1 MPEKKKKY
9 LTRDQRDNRT
19 AWIMLAPALL
29 FLAVMIAYPLGKVI
43 HDAFS
48 QVNLIKPNVSGFA
61 GLDNFKTILNDEHF
75 WNDAKNTVIW
85 TVCSVAGEY
94 IVGMLA
100 AVLLNQK
107 FKGRAIFRTCV
118 FIPWLVPIIVAGMTW
133 DWMLNTDFGIVNYLL
148 THLHI
153 VQAPINFLGDAR
165 FAMATVIFVNIWRS
179 FPYYTISFLA
189 AMQSIPGDL
198 SEAAAID
205 GAGMFTRF
213 FRITLPLISPMI
225 VYLVITG
232 FVGIAGHRIHPCHL
246 DRDQL
251 RLYLGHDRGRPE
263 LRYRNAADHD
273 LSLFDEKVQCRRSVR
288 AVYHD
293 VYGHDD
299 PVRILLPQTRK
310 NQQPGRLRKGR
321 KKWAVKKQGRLFPP
335 LPTF

>member
-75 WNDAKNTVIW
+75 WND
-85 TVCSVAGEY
+85 

-213 FRITLPLISPMI
+213 FRITLPQLKS
-225 VYLVITG
+225 VSLVIVFIHVIWTAINFDFIWVMTEG
-232 FVGIAGHRIHPCHL
+232 GPNYATETLPIMIYRYSMKKFNVGAASALSTMMFTVMTILFVFYYRKREKINSQAG
-246 DRDQL
+246 
-251 RLYLGHDRGRPE
+251 
-263 LRYRNAADHD
+263 
-273 LSLFDEKVQCRRSVR
+273 
-288 AVYHD
+288 
-293 VYGHDD
+293 
-299 PVRILLPQTRK
+299 
-310 NQQPGRLRKGR
+310 
-321 KKWAVKKQGRLFPP
+321 
-335 LPTF
+335 

>member
-189 AMQSIPGDL
+189 ALKSVSLVIVFIHVIWTAINFDFIWVMTEGGPNYATETLPIMIYRYSMKKFNVGAASAL
-198 SEAAAID
+198 STM
-205 GAGMFTRF
+205 MFTVMT
-213 FRITLPLISPMI
+213 IL
-225 VYLVITG
+225 
-232 FVGIAGHRIHPCHL
+232 FVFYYRKREKINSQAG
-246 DRDQL
+246 
-251 RLYLGHDRGRPE
+251 
-263 LRYRNAADHD
+263 
-273 LSLFDEKVQCRRSVR
+273 
-288 AVYHD
+288 
-293 VYGHDD
+293 
-299 PVRILLPQTRK
+299 
-310 NQQPGRLRKGR
+310 
-321 KKWAVKKQGRLFPP
+321 
-335 LPTF
+335 